1 MDRTSDTSVYA
12 IRGALRITP
21 LEKMQ
26 EKTLMASLRRRLKN
40 QDEPALPR
48 LPPCARAQ
56 PIGTAPPSHIYPSV
70 SHKGNTNVLN
80 MQDIQRKTIGL
91 VAQST
96 LSAMIFTAFTASISP
111 KRCCHLFS
119 LAPSTFLGNITT
131 SSASAILHELTIR
144 RYMHCKG

>member
-40 QDEPALPR
+40 QDESALPR

-56 PIGTAPPSHIYPSV
+56 PIGAAPLAYLSIC
-70 SHKGNTNVLN
+70 
-80 MQDIQRKTIGL
+80 IAQR
-91 VAQST
+91 
-96 LSAMIFTAFTASISP
+96 
-111 KRCCHLFS
+111 
-119 LAPSTFLGNITT
+119 
-131 SSASAILHELTIR
+131 
-144 RYMHCKG
+144 